1 MHLMLILNVDNQ
13 FVMNLLFMFNNLV
26 NNIIE
31 IDLCYYHRFLLRLS
45 IEILLLI
52 IILLIL
58 LFILLLV
65 NLH

>member
-31 IDLCYYHRFLLRLS
+31 IDLYYYHRFLLQLS
-45 IEILLLI
+45 IGILLLV